1 MTEAIQHPITAYGR
15 RLGAVFPDGDLVG
28 VYVHGSIALGGFRP
42 DRSDVDVLVV
52 TRWTYDETEQ
62 RGIGDALRRNA
73 APCPGTGLE
82 LSVITEA
89 TARDLGGCP
98 FEVHVGGG
106 RVVTGAGHVGD
117 TDLILHAEVCRRS
130 AVVAVG
136 APPGEVFGRVPTDR
150 LRAAIRAELEWG
162 VREAPFEYAVL
173 NACRARRFA
182 ADGALTSKV
191 AGGAWY
197 LDQRP
202 ADPVV
207 LPAYRVQTGE
217 PGVTPPPAEAV
228 AEFVAR
234 TVARLDARA

>member
-1 MTEAIQHPITAYGR
+1 MTEPTRNPITAYGR

-52 TRWTYDETEQ
+52 TRWTYGETDQ
-62 RGIGDALRRNA
+62 RDIGDALLRNA
-73 APCPGTGLE
+73 DPCPGTGLE

-106 RVVTGAGHVGD
+106 RVITGASHPGD
-117 TDLILHAEVCRRS
+117 PDLILYAEVCRRS
-130 AVVAVG
+130 AVVAIG
-136 APPGEVFGRVPTDR
+136 APAGEVFGRVAPDR
-150 LRAAIRAELEWG
+150 LRAAIRAELDWG
-162 VREAPFEYAVL
+162 VTEAPFEYAVL

-182 ADGALTSKV
+182 ADGALISKV

-197 LDQRP
+197 LDQHP
-202 ADPVV
+202 GDPVV
-207 LPAYRVQTGE
+207 LPAYLAQTGE
-217 PGVTPPPAEAV
+217 PDVTPPPAEAV

-234 TVARLDARA
+234 AIGRLDDRA